1 MLYSGTGPERP
12 SSRQGIG
19 ADPAATGSVVP
30 FLESPKTVAARLG
43 GAALLLAF
51 LYFVSVP
58 AEPRYRL
65 CAFHWLTGRLCP
77 LCGLTRGLFALA
89 KGRLREA
96 EHFNALSPLGF
107 AMLFSLFWSRQ
118 WRELPWAKLWTSG
131 IAAFA
136 LYGVLRAV
144 VV

>member
-1 MLYSGTGPERP
+1 MIYR
-12 SSRQGIG
+12 
-19 ADPAATGSVVP
+19 
-30 FLESPKTVAARLG
+30 RLA

-65 CAFHWLTGRLCP
+65 CAFHWLTGRPCP
-77 LCGLTRGLFALA
+77 LCGLTRGIFALA
-89 KGRLREA
+89 KGRFSQA

-107 AMLFSLFWSRQ
+107 AMIFSLFWSGQCAFPQR
-118 WRELPWAKLWTSG
+118 ALWTSG

-136 LYGVLRAV
+136 LYGVLRVAV
-144 VV
+144 L

>member
-1 MLYSGTGPERP
+1 MLCN
-12 SSRQGIG
+12 
-19 ADPAATGSVVP
+19 
-30 FLESPKTVAARLG
+30 PKECAARFG

-65 CAFHWLTGRLCP
+65 CAFHWLTGRPCP

-89 KGRLREA
+89 KGRFSEA

-107 AMLFSLFWSRQ
+107 VMLFSLFWSRQ
-118 WRELPWAKLWTSG
+118 PRARLLWTTLSWTRLWTCG

-136 LYGVLRAV
+136 LYGVLRGAV
-144 VV
+144 V